1 MLLHIFLLYKSYLI
15 DIFMVHKLLLLKHNI
30 IIKIGIS
37 DMEIGEERDM
47 HDIIVEEVK
56 VPTICYY

>member
-15 DIFMVHKLLLLKHNI
+15 DIFMVHKLFLKHNI
-30 IIKIGIS
+30 IIKICIS
-37 DMEIGEERDM
+37 DMEIGEEKDM